1 MKQQKFNMSL
11 QIQYSKRVNI
21 IIIIIIIIIIK
32 HFHSLISIHTY
43 AKQKGRNDLMQKKVR
58 MPHLL

>member
-11 QIQYSKRVNI
+11 QIQYSKRVN